1 MEVRERLQALL
12 SVVETRE
19 LTPEER
25 LEMDELKAGLS
36 DVTERIGAL
45 EAEVGE
51 VADEVSIAEDAAVAA
66 EDAVEMAEARSA
78 APVETPK
85 VAPQSTRMVKPGAGY
100 FG

>member
-1 MEVRERLQALL
+1 
-12 SVVETRE
+12 
-19 LTPEER
+19 
-25 LEMDELKAGLS
+25 MDELKAGLS
-36 DVTERIGAL
+36 DVTERVGAL

-85 VAPQSTRMVKPGAGY
+85 VAPVHPDGETRRSQVRSRPERQRRHGSS
-100 FG
+100 